1 MSEKVLAIIMMS
13 LIIMSFIAIKTDY
26 MCDKIKYMP
35 FLIVLVFDSFLK
47 KNRNL
52 NSLKIS
58 KIYLSPS

>member
-47 KNRNL
+47 KKQKLKFIENNQNL
-52 NSLKIS
+52 L
-58 KIYLSPS
+58 